1 MLIPKDLHY
10 SEEHEWVLL
19 DDKVAT
25 IGITDYAQSQ
35 LGDIVFVE
43 LPSVGDK
50 VDAMS
55 EFGTVEAV
63 KTVSPLFSPMA
74 GSIVEVNTELES
86 RPEAVNNDPYDDGWM
101 IKIEVSDVNEMDG
114 LIIKHIRNLQE
125 SRSPE

>member
-114 LIIKHIRNLQE
+114 LMDYKAYKE
-125 SRSPE
+125 FTGK